1 VPGAWHIMGVVLS
14 AGGAFQWFRN
24 ALWQEAWAAAKAE
37 GREIYEVITA
47 AAAEV
52 PAGAEG
58 LLFLPYLTGERTPHK
73 DPFARGAFV
82 GLSLRH
88 DRRYMARAVLEGV
101 AYAMN
106 DSAVLIRNMGVP
118 VDQVRCS
125 GGGARSRL
133 WRQIMADVIGA
144 PMITINVD
152 EGPAYGAAILAA
164 VAAGIYGS
172 VEESCDAIIHEVNRV
187 EPDPDTGKAYAR
199 WFEAYQAL
207 YWALAPEYRRISQI
221 LG

>member
-1 VPGAWHIMGVVLS
+1 
-14 AGGAFQWFRN
+14 
-24 ALWQEAWAAAKAE
+24 
-37 GREIYEVITA
+37 
-47 AAAEV
+47 
-52 PAGAEG
+52 
-58 LLFLPYLTGERTPHK
+58 
-73 DPFARGAFV
+73 
-82 GLSLRH
+82 
-88 DRRYMARAVLEGV
+88 V